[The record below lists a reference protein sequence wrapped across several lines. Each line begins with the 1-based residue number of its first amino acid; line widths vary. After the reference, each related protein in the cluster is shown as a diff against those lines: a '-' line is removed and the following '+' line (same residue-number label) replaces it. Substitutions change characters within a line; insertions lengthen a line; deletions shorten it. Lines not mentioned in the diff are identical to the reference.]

1 MCEFHKTS
9 SDLSSVIPAG
19 KPNNNSVFIL
29 TWWYLLTKLAPSN
42 HNLLFDLNTFQKGA
56 EDMESQFAEFLYR
69 DSILWVTAFTLGGLA
84 FAFGPIV
91 IVYLLMP
98 RQTRQ
103 IAKKNFQFIE
113 CGMDPIGDSWI
124 RYGVV
129 FYLYALIFLAFDVD
143 VLFLFPVAVAYNNDL
158 FASSIRDFIEIV
170 IFVGILSL
178 AVVYAWIKGV
188 FKWER
193 KTYLR

>member
-1 MCEFHKTS
+1 
-9 SDLSSVIPAG
+9 
-19 KPNNNSVFIL
+19 
-29 TWWYLLTKLAPSN
+29 
-42 HNLLFDLNTFQKGA
+42 
-56 EDMESQFAEFLYR
+56 MEYQFTEFLYR
-69 DSILWVTAFTLGGLA
+69 DSVLWVTAFTLGGLA
-84 FAFGPIV
+84 FAFGPIA

-98 RQTRQ
+98 RSTRQ
-103 IAKKNFQFIE
+103 IANSSSQYIE
-113 CGMDPIGDSWI
+113 CGMVPIGDSWI
-124 RYGVV
+124 RYGIV

-143 VLFLFPVAVAYNNDL
+143 VLFLFPVAVAYDSGI
-158 FASSIRDFIEIV
+158 FASSIRDFIEIL

>member
-1 MCEFHKTS
+1 
-9 SDLSSVIPAG
+9 
-19 KPNNNSVFIL
+19 
-29 TWWYLLTKLAPSN
+29 
-42 HNLLFDLNTFQKGA
+42 
-56 EDMESQFAEFLYR
+56 MEHQFTAFLYQENV
-69 DSILWVTAFTLGGLA
+69 LWIAAFTLGGLA
-84 FAFGPIV
+84 FALGPIA

-98 RQTRQ
+98 RETRQ
-103 IAKKNFQFIE
+103 IDNKSLQFIE

-143 VLFLFPVAVAYNNDL
+143 VLFLFPVAVAYNDAV

-170 IFVGILSL
+170 LFVGILSL

-193 KTYLR
+193 KTYLRQ

>member
-1 MCEFHKTS
+1 
-9 SDLSSVIPAG
+9 
-19 KPNNNSVFIL
+19 
-29 TWWYLLTKLAPSN
+29 
-42 HNLLFDLNTFQKGA
+42 
-56 EDMESQFAEFLYR
+56 MELQFTELLYR
-69 DSILWVTAFTLGGLA
+69 DTILWVTAFTFGGLA
-84 FAFGPIV
+84 FGFGPIL

-98 RQTRQ
+98 RKTRQ
-103 IAKKNFQFIE
+103 IANKNLQYIE

-143 VLFLFPVAVAYNNDL
+143 VLFLFPVAVAYNNEI
-158 FASSIRDFIEIV
+158 FESSWRDFIEII

-178 AVVYAWIKGV
+178 AIVYAWIKGV

>member
-1 MCEFHKTS
+1 M
-9 SDLSSVIPAG
+9 V
-19 KPNNNSVFIL
+19 
-29 TWWYLLTKLAPSN
+29 
-42 HNLLFDLNTFQKGA
+42 LFT
-56 EDMESQFAEFLYR
+56 EFLYR
-69 DSILWVTAFTLGGLA
+69 DSILWIAAFTLGGLA
-84 FAFGPIV
+84 FALGPIA
-91 IVYLLMP
+91 IVYLFMP
-98 RQTRQ
+98 LKTRQ
-103 IAKKNFQFIE
+103 LLNKTDQYIE

-143 VLFLFPVAVAYNNDL
+143 VLFLFPVAIAYNNEI
-158 FASSIRDFIEIV
+158 FASSLRDFIEILL
-170 IFVGILSL
+170 FVGILSL